1 MIGKTISHYKIIK
14 KIGEG
19 GMGEV
24 YLAEDLKLE
33 RKVAIKFL
41 PQHLTKD
48 KENVERFERE
58 AKAAA
63 GLNHPNIITIHDVIE
78 ANGPTTADRQICIV
92 MEYINGQSLRTKIE
106 NGISD
111 LDEILDIINQ
121 IRDGLFGAHKADIVH
136 RDIKPENILIDKN
149 GRVKILDFGLAKLKG
164 VSKLTKETS
173 TLGTLHYMSP
183 EQIQGQEID
192 HRSDIW
198 SLGVI
203 LYEMLTG
210 KLPFKGDYD
219 QAVTYSIL
227 NEQPEP
233 VTSLRTGV
241 PMELEHIVN
250 RCIQKDP
257 NERYQTVKDLVADFL
272 HLQRTSTIQTISPS
286 KGTPGVS
293 HPSLLRKYGWI
304 FGLCLALIIT
314 TIFIVRP
321 PFLTQKPSDSKR
333 TMIVILPFQNLGS
346 PDDEYF
352 ADGITD
358 AITARLANLSG
369 LGVISRQ
376 SAIQYKGSAK
386 STREIRE
393 ELGVDYILEGTIQ
406 RERPSDPR
414 SRVRIIP
421 QLIKA
426 EEDIH
431 LWAETYDEDITEV
444 FRVQSD
450 IAERVAHELDI
461 TLLAPERE
469 RLESKP
475 TENIE
480 AYEYYL
486 RGIEYFDRA
495 TSREESQTAL
505 EMFAKAVELD
515 PGFAL
520 AWVYLSRV
528 YIWFYWSGMEEGK
541 IVLPKAETAA
551 NEALRIAPDLVETHL
566 ALGFIQYYGNRNYD
580 KALEHFHEVL
590 KQQPTNAEA
599 NSAIGYV
606 LRRKGKFE
614 ESLDYFQR
622 ALKVDPRSFML
633 NWDNMGSTL
642 ITLRRYTEAEKYID
656 RAISLAPEMSV
667 AYGSKADISLL
678 RDGDIKKAREY
689 LLQCLEKMTKAEKCM
704 YMFLPERLSICFPDP
719 CERVYLWYPSV
730 QDCRTGIQDSSFS
743 IIAASANY
751 YIEKSECLVESGQR
765 EHASALL
772 DSARVLLEQ
781 DLPKDLDIQSHAYRS
796 RMLGVIYAKLGHYEE
811 ALREAK
817 RAVEIFPLSMD
828 ANDAAWLIEN
838 LANMYTLSGKHEAA
852 IDQLELLLSIPFEI
866 SVKLIRVDPT
876 WDPLRD
882 NPRFQ
887 KLMKKYA
894 EVN

>member
-1 MIGKTISHYKIIK
+1 MIGRMVSHYKILEEL
-14 KIGEG
+14 GHG
-19 GMGEV
+19 GMGVV
-24 YLAEDLKLE
+24 YKAEDTRLKRTVALKFLPPEMTRDPEAKERFIHEAQAASALEHSNICNIHEIDETEDGPLFIVMACYEGEILKDKIERGPLKLE
-33 RKVAIKFL
+33 EAVDIAI
-41 PQHLTKD
+41 QI
-48 KENVERFERE
+48 
-58 AKAAA
+58 AK
-63 GLNHPNIITIHDVIE
+63 GLE
-78 ANGPTTADRQICIV
+78 
-92 MEYINGQSLRTKIE
+92 K
-106 NGISD
+106 
-111 LDEILDIINQ
+111 
-121 IRDGLFGAHKADIVH
+121 AHKKEIVH
-136 RDIKPENILIDKN
+136 RDIKPGNIFITHD
-149 GRVKILDFGLAKLKG
+149 GVVKIVDFGLAKLKG
-164 VSKLTKETS
+164 QVKLTREGT
-173 TLGTLHYMSP
+173 TLGTAVYMSP
-183 EQIQGQEID
+183 ENARGGEVD
-192 HRSDIW
+192 NRTDIW
-198 SLGVI
+198 SLGIV

-210 KLPFKGDYD
+210 QLPFRGDYD

-241 PMELEHIVN
+241 PMELERIVN
-250 RCIQKDP
+250 KCLQKDP
-257 NERYQTVKDLVADFL
+257 DERYQTVKDLVADFL
-272 HLQRTSTIQTISPS
+272 HLQRTSTIQTIPPSP
-286 KGTPGVS
+286 GTPGVS
-293 HPSLLRKYGWI
+293 PLSLLRKYGWI
-304 FGLCLALIIT
+304 FGLCIALLVT
-314 TIFIVRP
+314 TIFILRP
-321 PFLTQKPSDSKR
+321 FFLTEKPSNSSR
-333 TMIVILPFQNLGS
+333 TMIAVLPFENLGS

-406 RERPSDPR
+406 RERPSDPH

-450 IAERVAHELDI
+450 IAERVANELDI
-461 TLLAPERE
+461 TLLAPERD

-486 RGIEYFDRA
+486 RGIEYFDRS
-495 TSREESQTAL
+495 TSREDTKTAL
-505 EMFAKAVELD
+505 EMFTKVVELD

-520 AWVYLSRV
+520 AWIYLSRV
-528 YIWFYWSGMEEGK
+528 YIWLYWSGMEEGK

-566 ALGFIQYYGNRNYD
+566 AFGFIQYYGNRNYD
-580 KALEHFHEVL
+580 KAMEHFHEVL

-599 NSAIGYV
+599 NSGIGYV
-606 LRRKGKFE
+606 LRRKGEFE
-614 ESLDYFQR
+614 ESLDYFRR
-622 ALKVDPRSFML
+622 ALKVNPRSFL
-633 NWDNMGSTL
+633 INWDNMGGTL

-656 RAISLAPEMSV
+656 RAISLAPEMSI
-667 AYGSKADISLL
+667 AYILKADISLL

-689 LLQCLEKMTKAEKCM
+689 LLQCLGKKTEAEKCM
-704 YMFLPERLSICFPDP
+704 YQFLPDRLHICFPDP
-719 CERVYLWYPSV
+719 CERVGLWYPSV
-730 QDCRTGIQDSSFS
+730 QDCRTVIQDSSFT
-743 IIAASANY
+743 IIVASANY
-751 YIEKSECLVESGQR
+751 YIEKSACLVESGQR

-772 DSARVLLEQ
+772 DSARALLEQ
-781 DLPKDLDIQSHAYRS
+781 DLPKDLDIQSHADRS
-796 RMLGVIYAKLGHYEE
+796 RMLGIIYAKLGRHEE

-817 RAVEIFPLSMD
+817 RAVKIFPLSMD
-828 ANDAAWLIEN
+828 ANDAPMFIEN
-838 LANMYTLSGKHEAA
+838 LAQMYTLSGEFEAA
-852 IDQLELLLSIPFEI
+852 IGQLELLLSIPYDI
-866 SVKLIRVDPT
+866 SVTLIRIDPT

-887 KLMKKYA
+887 KMMKKYA

>member
-1 MIGKTISHYKIIK
+1 
-14 KIGEG
+14 
-19 GMGEV
+19 MGEV

-48 KENVERFERE
+48 KEIVERFERE

-63 GLNHPNIITIHDVIE
+63 ALNHPNIVTIYEITDDYDQ
-78 ANGPTTADRQICIV
+78 TFIV
-92 MEYINGQSLRTKIE
+92 MEYVEGKTLRELMSE
-106 NGISD
+106 NFQFPITPEGGSAYWRIPNYFNIT
-111 LDEILDIINQ
+111 EQ
-121 IRDGLFGAHKADIVH
+121 ICSGLQAAHHADIVH

-149 GRVKILDFGLAKLKG
+149 GIVKILDFGLAKLKG

-173 TLGTLHYMSP
+173 TLGTIHYMSP
-183 EQIQGQEID
+183 EQVQGKD
-192 HRSDIW
+192 VDYRSDIW
-198 SLGVI
+198 SLGVVF
-203 LYEMLTG
+203 YEMITCRI
-210 KLPFKGDYD
+210 PFRGDYD

-241 PMELEHIVN
+241 PVELDDIVN
-250 RCIQKDP
+250 KCLQKDP
-257 NERYQTVKDLVADFL
+257 NERYQTVKDLVADFI
-272 HLQRTSTIQTISPS
+272 HLQRTSTVKTISPS
-286 KGTPGVS
+286 TGTPGLS

-304 FGLCLALIIT
+304 FGLCLALLVT
-314 TIFIVRP
+314 TIFILRP
-321 PFLTQKPSDSKR
+321 FYLTEKSSESRR
-333 TMIVILPFQNLGS
+333 TMIAVLPFQNLGS

-376 SAIQYKGSAK
+376 SAIQYKGSVK
-386 STREIRE
+386 TTREIRE

-461 TLLAPERE
+461 TLLAPERD

-520 AWVYLSRV
+520 AWIYLSRV

-541 IVLPKAETAA
+541 IVLLKAESAA
-551 NEALRIAPDLVETHL
+551 NEALSIAPDLVETHL

-580 KALEHFHEVL
+580 KAMKHFHEVL

-614 ESLDYFQR
+614 ESLGYFRR
-622 ALKVDPRSFML
+622 ALKVNPRSYLL
-633 NWDNMGSTL
+633 NWDNMGGTL
-642 ITLRRYTEAEKYID
+642 LTLRRYTESEKYTD
-656 RAISLAPEMSV
+656 RAISLAPEMSI
-667 AYGSKADISLL
+667 AYILKADISLL
-678 RDGDIKKAREY
+678 RDGDIMKAREY
-689 LLQCLEKMTKAEKCM
+689 LLQCLEKMTEAEKCM
-704 YMFLPERLSICFPDP
+704 YQFLPDRLNICFPDP
-719 CERVYLWYPSV
+719 CERVNLWYPSV
-730 QDCRTGIQDSSFS
+730 QDCRTGKQDSSFT
-743 IIAASANY
+743 IIVSSANY
-751 YIEKSECLVESGQR
+751 YIEKSECLVKSGQR

-772 DSARVLLEQ
+772 DSALNLLEQ
-781 DLPKDLDIQSHAYRS
+781 DLPKDLDIQSYAYRS
-796 RMLGVIYAKLGHYEE
+796 RMLGIIYAKLDRHEE

-817 RAVEIFPLSMD
+817 RAVEILPLSMD
-828 ANDAAWLIEN
+828 ANDAPMFIEN
-838 LANMYTLSGKHEAA
+838 LAQMYTLSGEHEAA
-852 IDQLELLLSIPFEI
+852 INQLELLLSIPYGI
-866 SVKLIRVDPT
+866 SVPLIRVDPT
-876 WDPLRD
+876 WDPLRN

-887 KLMKKYA
+887 KLIKKYA

>member
-1 MIGKTISHYKIIK
+1 MTDLIGTTVSHYKILAK
-14 KIGEG
+14 LGEG
-19 GMGEV
+19 GMGVV
-24 YLAEDLKLE
+24 YEAEDTKLKRTVALKFLPPELTRDPQAKERFIHEAQAASALEHSNICNIHEIDETEDGQLFIVMACYEGEILKDKIERGPLKLE
-33 RKVAIKFL
+33 EAVDIAI
-41 PQHLTKD
+41 QI
-48 KENVERFERE
+48 
-58 AKAAA
+58 AK
-63 GLNHPNIITIHDVIE
+63 GLE
-78 ANGPTTADRQICIV
+78 
-92 MEYINGQSLRTKIE
+92 K
-106 NGISD
+106 
-111 LDEILDIINQ
+111 
-121 IRDGLFGAHKADIVH
+121 AHKKEIVH
-136 RDIKPENILIDKN
+136 RDIKPGNIFITED
-149 GRVKILDFGLAKLKG
+149 GVVKIVDFGLAKLKG
-164 VSKLTKETS
+164 QIKLTKEGT
-173 TLGTLHYMSP
+173 TLGTAGYMSP
-183 EQIQGQEID
+183 ENARGGKVD
-192 HRSDIW
+192 HRTDIW
-198 SLGVI
+198 SLGIV

-210 KLPFKGDYD
+210 QLPFRGDYE

-227 NEQPEP
+227 NEEPEP
-233 VTSLRTGV
+233 VTALRTGI
-241 PMELEHIVN
+241 PMKLERIVN
-250 RCIQKDP
+250 KCLQKDP
-257 NERYQTVKDLVADFL
+257 DERYQTVKDLAADFL
-272 HLQRTSTIQTISPS
+272 HLQRTSKIQTILPSP
-286 KGTPGVS
+286 GMPGVS
-293 HPSLLRKYGWI
+293 HPSLLKKYGWI
-304 FGLCLALIIT
+304 FGLYLALLVI
-314 TIFIVRP
+314 TIFILRSF
-321 PFLTQKPSDSKR
+321 FLTEKPSESRR
-333 TMIVILPFQNLGS
+333 TMMIAVLPFENLGS

-376 SAIQYKGSAK
+376 SAIQYKGSVK
-386 STREIRE
+386 TTREIRE
-393 ELGVDYILEGTIQ
+393 ELGIDYILEGTIQ
-406 RERPSDPR
+406 RERPSDPH

-450 IAERVAHELDI
+450 IAERVANELDI
-461 TLLAPERE
+461 TLLAPERD

-486 RGIEYFDRA
+486 RGIEYFDRS
-495 TSREESQTAL
+495 TSREDTKTAL
-505 EMFAKAVELD
+505 EMFTKAVELD

-520 AWVYLSRV
+520 AWIYLSRV
-528 YIWFYWSGMEEGK
+528 YIWLYWSEMEEGK

-566 ALGFIQYYGNRNYD
+566 AFGFIQYYGNRNYD

-614 ESLDYFQR
+614 ESLDYFRR
-622 ALKVDPRSFML
+622 ALKVDPRSFMI
-633 NWDNMGSTL
+633 NWDNMGGTL

-667 AYGSKADISLL
+667 PYGSKADISLL
-678 RDGDIKKAREY
+678 RDGDIKKARKY
-689 LLQCLEKMTKAEKCM
+689 LLQSLEKMTKAEKCN
-704 YMFLPERLSICFPDP
+704 YVFLPDRLLICFPDP
-719 CERVYLWYPSV
+719 CERVALWYPSV

-743 IIAASANY
+743 SIAASANY
-751 YIEKSECLVESGQR
+751 YIAKSACLVESGQR
-765 EHASALL
+765 ERASALL
-772 DSARVLLEQ
+772 DSARELLEQ
-781 DLPKDLDIQSHAYRS
+781 DLPKDLDIQTHAYRS
-796 RMLGVIYAKLGHYEE
+796 RMLGIIYNKLGRHEE
-811 ALREAK
+811 ALCEAK

-828 ANDAAWLIEN
+828 ANDAPWLIEN
-838 LANMYTLSGKHEAA
+838 LAQMYTLSGEHEAA

-866 SVKLIRVDPT
+866 SVTLIRLDPT

-887 KLMKKYA
+887 KLIKKYA

>member
-1 MIGKTISHYKIIK
+1 MIGRTISHYKIVEK
-14 KIGEG
+14 LGEG
-19 GMGEV
+19 GMGVV
-24 YLAEDLKLE
+24 YKAHDTKLD
-33 RKVAIKFL
+33 RLVALKFL
-41 PQHLTKD
+41 PKHLTKD
-48 KENVERFERE
+48 KDNGERFIRE

-63 GLNHPNIITIHDVIE
+63 ALNHPNIVTIYEIAEDDDQ
-78 ANGPTTADRQICIV
+78 TFIV
-92 MEYINGQSLRTKIE
+92 MEYIDGESLRDKI
-106 NGISD
+106 NRGITN
-111 LDEILDIINQ
+111 LNEIISLYKQ
-121 IRDGLFGAHKADIVH
+121 ICEGLQEAHKAEIVH

-149 GRVKILDFGLAKLKG
+149 DWVKILDFGLVKLKG
-164 VSKLTKETS
+164 VSKLTKEAS
-173 TLGTLHYMSP
+173 TMGTIHYMSP
-183 EQIQGQEID
+183 EQIQGAEVD
-192 HRSDIW
+192 RRSDIW
-198 SLGVI
+198 SLGIV

-250 RCIQKDP
+250 KCLQKDP
-257 NERYQTVKDLVADFL
+257 NERYQKVKDLVADFL
-272 HLQRTSTIQTISPS
+272 HLQRTSTIQKISPS
-286 KGTPGVS
+286 TGTPGVF
-293 HPSLLRKYGWI
+293 HTSLLRKYGWI
-304 FGLCLALIIT
+304 IGLCLAIVIT

-321 PFLTQKPSDSKR
+321 SFLTEKPSDSKR

-393 ELGVDYILEGTIQ
+393 ELGVDYVLEGTIQ

-461 TLLAPERE
+461 TLLAPERD

-495 TSREESQTAL
+495 TSREESKTAL

-520 AWVYLSRV
+520 AWIYLSRV

-541 IVLPKAETAA
+541 IVLPKAESAA

-580 KALEHFHEVL
+580 KALKHFHEVL
-590 KQQPTNAEA
+590 KQQPTNDEA

-614 ESLDYFQR
+614 ESLGYFRR
-622 ALKVDPRSFML
+622 ALKVNPRSFL
-633 NWDNMGSTL
+633 VNWDNLGVTL
-642 ITLRRYTEAEKYID
+642 KTLRRYKEAEKYID

-667 AYGSKADISLL
+667 AYVGKADISLL
-678 RDGDIKKAREY
+678 RDGDIIKAREY

-704 YMFLPERLSICFPDP
+704 YAFLPERLNICFPDP
-719 CERVYLWYPSV
+719 CERMGLWYPSV
-730 QDCRTGIQDSSFS
+730 QDCRTGIQESSFS
-743 IIAASANY
+743 IIASSANY
-751 YIEKSECLVESGQR
+751 YIEKSECLVESGQQ

-781 DLPKDLDIQSHAYRS
+781 DLPKDLDIQSHAFRS
-796 RMLGVIYAKLGHYEE
+796 RLLGIIYAKLGRYEE

-828 ANDAAWLIEN
+828 AIDAPMFIKN
-838 LANMYTLSGKHEAA
+838 LAQMYTLSGEYEAA
-852 IDQLELLLSIPFEI
+852 IDQLELLLSIPYEI
-866 SVKLIRVDPT
+866 SVTLIRIDPT

-887 KLMKKYA
+887 KLIKKYA